1 MGIAWLL
8 LRRTFASRPKRTLL
22 FLLGYALATSVMINL
37 LAVGQA
43 VLQQAED
50 KDLLGGGDIILT
62 PQGIDIESMKV
73 GGTDALY
80 YSIPQ
85 ARFIVRQILGSSR
98 FENQIAAASP
108 YLFSKLV
115 YLRRDSHIESVFADG
130 SIPEQEEAV
139 KQVSLPWKNSAEDV
153 TWLRPAVREFYHEID
168 RFHLPSVQSADLS
181 RWAEWHYFN
190 FESNDFY
197 GYLSV
202 MAAGDP
208 GSSRAQWIVSLQMID
223 PAYHRYAAT
232 FPLPIADLPLQRVDY
247 QAGRSS
253 VRFVNDHYVLSL
265 RFHDRVPVEGDL
277 DFYPPRNLYFPP
289 AYLAQGGGFE
299 SGYVIPAIRGEYRGS
314 LRIGGKHYDF
324 NNVAGYHDHN
334 WGIWQKTE
342 WNWGHLFSPEYS
354 IFFGEIFLSGKSRG
368 LFLAVFDHRGF
379 VSVFRP
385 QFLRFSE
392 YRSKDPSVPMKLELQ
407 DSKRFSSI
415 HLQGDAQSF
424 VATEQDS
431 KYFIQ
436 YKMNYQVT
444 LQIDGRSTTFL
455 ATGNAETFVPAGS
468 RTQ

>member
-22 FLLGYALATSVMINL
+22 FLLGYALATAVIITL

-43 VLQQAED
+43 VLQEAED
-50 KDLLGGGDIILT
+50 KDLLGGGDIILI

-73 GGTDALY
+73 GGTDSLY

-98 FENQIAAASP
+98 FEDQIAAASP

-115 YLRRDSHIESVFADG
+115 YLRRDNRIESVFADG

-139 KQVSLPWKNSAEDV
+139 KRVSLPWKNSAEDK
-153 TWLRPAVREFYHEID
+153 TWLHPAAPEFYHEID
-168 RFHLPSVQSADLS
+168 HFHLPSAQSADLS

-190 FESNDFY
+190 FEGNNFY

-208 GSSRAQWIVSLQMID
+208 DASRAQWIVSLQMID

-232 FPLPIADLPLQRVDY
+232 FPLSPADLPLQRVDY
-247 QAGRSS
+247 HAGASTI
-253 VRFVNDHYVLSL
+253 RFVDDHYVLSL
-265 RFHDRVPVEGDL
+265 RFQDRLTVEGDL
-277 DFYPPRNLYFPP
+277 SFYPSRSLYFPP
-289 AYLAQGGGFE
+289 AYLAQSSNFE

-314 LRIGGKHYDF
+314 LRIGDKRYDF

-342 WNWGHLFSPEYS
+342 WNWGHLFSREYS
-354 IFFGEIFLSGKSRG
+354 IFFGEIFLDGKGKG
-368 LFLAVFDHRGF
+368 LFLGVFDRHGF
-379 VSVFRP
+379 VSMFRP
-385 QFLRFSE
+385 KVLRFTE
-392 YRSKDPSVPMKLELQ
+392 YRNGSKSSSVPMKLELQ

-415 HLQGDAQSF
+415 RLRGDAHSF
-424 VATEQDS
+424 VATRENS

-436 YKMNYQVT
+436 YKMNYNVT
-444 LQIDGRSTTFL
+444 LQIDGYSITFP
-455 ATGNAETFVPAGS
+455 ATGNAETFVPAG
-468 RTQ
+468 R